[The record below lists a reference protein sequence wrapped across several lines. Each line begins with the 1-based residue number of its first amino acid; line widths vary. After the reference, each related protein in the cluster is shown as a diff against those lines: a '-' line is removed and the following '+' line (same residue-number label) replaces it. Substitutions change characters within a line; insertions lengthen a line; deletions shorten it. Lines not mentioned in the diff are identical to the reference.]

1 MIRHSA
7 KSLIFIMFF
16 QGCLFYSIRGS
27 LPAHINS
34 ISLAPVI
41 NESTEFS
48 AAEILNEELNK
59 LMVNENVLDIVLP
72 EQADSRLEVVI
83 LSVTD
88 KPYTVTLS
96 ADLGMEEVEE
106 WKLTIKTTVTWFD
119 LKRDEILFE
128 KKMSSWGSYT
138 PGVDIGSDNIDNDG
152 DCPGDTNKDDCRC
165 CNGDE
170 NVDDKDSDET
180 GSPRE
185 SALSI
190 SVRHL
195 TEDIVNELTNTW

>member
-16 QGCLFYSIRGS
+16 QGSMFYSIRGS

-34 ISLAPVI
+34 ISLAPVV
-41 NESTEFS
+41 NESAEFE
-48 AAEILNEELNK
+48 AAEILNEELNE
-59 LMVNENVLDIVLP
+59 LMLNENVLDIVLP

-96 ADLGMEEVEE
+96 ADLVGMEEVEE
-106 WKLTIKTTVTWFD
+106 WKLTIKTSITWYD

-138 PGVDIGSDNIDNDG
+138 PGVDISTDNIDNDG
-152 DCPGDTNKDDCRC
+152 DNLIDS
-165 CNGDE
+165 E
-170 NVDDKDSDET
+170 DSDEI

-190 SVRHL
+190 SVRRL
-195 TEDIVNELTNTW
+195 SEDIVSEITNTW

>member
-1 MIRHSA
+1 MIRFSA
-7 KSLIFIMFF
+7 KITIIILLF
-16 QGCLFYSIRGS
+16 QGCWFYSVRGS

-41 NESTEFS
+41 NESAEF
-48 AAEILNEELNK
+48 AVAEILNEELNE

-83 LSVTD
+83 SSVTD

-96 ADLGMEEVEE
+96 SASGMEEVEE
-106 WKLTIKTTVTWFD
+106 WKLTIKTTITWYD
-119 LKRDEILFE
+119 LKRDEVFFE
-128 KKMSSWGSYT
+128 KKMSSWGAYR

-152 DCPGDTNKDDCRC
+152 DCPGDTNSDDCRC
-165 CNGDE
+165 CSGDE
-170 NVDDKDSDET
+170 KVDENDRDEI

-185 SALSI
+185 SALNI
-190 SVRHL
+190 SVRRL
-195 TEDIVNELTNTW
+195 TEDIVNEITNTW

>member
-1 MIRHSA
+1 MIRFSA
-7 KSLIFIMFF
+7 NIIIIILLL

-34 ISLAPVI
+34 ISLASVT
-41 NESTEFS
+41 NESAEFS
-48 AAEILNEELNK
+48 VAEILNEELNE
-59 LMVNENVLDIVLP
+59 LMLSENVLDIVLP

-83 LSVTD
+83 SSVTD

-96 ADLGMEEVEE
+96 SDSGMEEVEE
-106 WKLTIKTTVTWFD
+106 WKLTIKTTITWYD

-138 PGVDIGSDNIDNDG
+138 PGVDISTDGIDNDG
-152 DCPGDTNKDDCRC
+152 DNLIDS
-165 CNGDE
+165 E
-170 NVDDKDSDET
+170 DSDEI

-185 SALSI
+185 SALNI
-190 SVRHL
+190 SVRRL
-195 TEDIVNELTNTW
+195 TEDIVNEITNTW

>member
-1 MIRHSA
+1 MIRFSA
-7 KSLIFIMFF
+7 NIIIIILLF

-34 ISLAPVI
+34 ISLASVT

-48 AAEILNEELNK
+48 VAEILNEELNE
-59 LMVNENVLDIVLP
+59 LMLSENVLDIVLP

-83 LSVTD
+83 SSVTD

-96 ADLGMEEVEE
+96 SDLGMEEVEE
-106 WKLTIKTTVTWFD
+106 WKLTIKTTITWYD
-119 LKRDEILFE
+119 LKRDEVLFE

-138 PGVDIGSDNIDNDG
+138 PGVDISTDGIDNDG
-152 DCPGDTNKDDCRC
+152 DNLIDS
-165 CNGDE
+165 E
-170 NVDDKDSDET
+170 DSDEI

-185 SALSI
+185 SALNI
-190 SVRHL
+190 SVRRL
-195 TEDIVNELTNTW
+195 TEDIVNEITNTW

>member
-1 MIRHSA
+1 MIQHSA
-7 KSLIFIMFF
+7 KFLIFIMLF

-34 ISLAPVI
+34 ISLAPVV
-41 NESTEFS
+41 NESAEFE
-48 AAEILNEELNK
+48 AAKILNEELNE
-59 LMVNENVLDIVLP
+59 LMLNENVLDIVLP

-88 KPYTVTLS
+88 KPYTITVS
-96 ADLGMEEVEE
+96 ADLEGMEEVEE
-106 WKLTIKTTVTWFD
+106 WKLTIKTFITWYD

-128 KKMSSWGSYT
+128 KKMSSWGSYA
-138 PGVDIGSDNIDNDG
+138 PGVDISTDNIDNDG
-152 DCPGDTNKDDCRC
+152 DNLIDS
-165 CNGDE
+165 E
-170 NVDDKDSDET
+170 DSDEI

-190 SVRHL
+190 SVRRL
-195 TEDIVNELTNTW
+195 TEDIVNKIINTW

>member
-34 ISLAPVI
+34 ISLAPVV
-41 NESTEFS
+41 NESAEFE
-48 AAEILNEELNK
+48 AAEILNEELNE
-59 LMVNENVLDIVLP
+59 LMLNENVLDIVLP

-96 ADLGMEEVEE
+96 ADLGGMEEVEE
-106 WKLTIKTTVTWFD
+106 WKLTIKTYITWYD

-138 PGVDIGSDNIDNDG
+138 PGVDISTDNIDNDG
-152 DCPGDTNKDDCRC
+152 DNLKDS
-165 CNGDE
+165 E
-170 NVDDKDSDET
+170 DSDEI

-190 SVRHL
+190 SVRRL
-195 TEDIVNELTNTW
+195 TEDIVNEITNTW

>member
-34 ISLAPVI
+34 ISLAPVV
-41 NESTEFS
+41 NESAEFE
-48 AAEILNEELNK
+48 AAEILNEELNE
-59 LMVNENVLDIVLP
+59 LMLNENVLDIVLP

-96 ADLGMEEVEE
+96 ADLEGMEEVEE
-106 WKLTIKTTVTWFD
+106 WKLTIKTSITWYD

-138 PGVDIGSDNIDNDG
+138 PGVDISTDNIDNDG
-152 DCPGDTNKDDCRC
+152 DNLIDS
-165 CNGDE
+165 E
-170 NVDDKDSDET
+170 DSDEI

-190 SVRHL
+190 SVRRL
-195 TEDIVNELTNTW
+195 TEDIVNEITNTW

>member
-1 MIRHSA
+1 MIQHSA
-7 KSLIFIMFF
+7 KFLIFIMLF

-34 ISLAPVI
+34 ISLAPVV
-41 NESTEFS
+41 NESAEFE
-48 AAEILNEELNK
+48 AAEILNEELNE
-59 LMVNENVLDIVLP
+59 LMLNENVLDIVLP

-96 ADLGMEEVEE
+96 ADLVGMEEVEE
-106 WKLTIKTTVTWFD
+106 WKLTIKTSITWYD

-138 PGVDIGSDNIDNDG
+138 PGVDISTDNIDNDG
-152 DCPGDTNKDDCRC
+152 DNLIDS
-165 CNGDE
+165 E
-170 NVDDKDSDET
+170 DSDEI

-190 SVRHL
+190 SVRRL
-195 TEDIVNELTNTW
+195 TEDIVNEITNTW